1 MNTVSKMTVVCI
13 LAVLVMII
21 SSSRYSM
28 IQVNAFSIAEPEF
41 QNNPNAPQFQGD
53 PCAQPPSQQQEQAC
67 QESLQKQD
75 CEMLKS
81 KMTGNDEASD
91 LYKKKDCAVLLGQ

>member
-1 MNTVSKMTVVCI
+1 MNTVFKMTVVCI
-13 LAVLVMII
+13 LAVLVVII

-41 QNNPNAPQFQGD
+41 QNNPND

-91 LYKKKDCAVLLGQ
+91 LYKKKDCAGLLGQ

>member
-13 LAVLVMII
+13 LAVLVVIV

-28 IQVNAFSIAEPEF
+28 IQVNAFFVEHSK
-41 QNNPNAPQFQGD
+41 ND
-53 PCAQPPSQQQEQAC
+53 PCAQPPSQEQEQAC

-91 LYKKKDCAVLLGQ
+91 LYKKKDCAGLLGQ